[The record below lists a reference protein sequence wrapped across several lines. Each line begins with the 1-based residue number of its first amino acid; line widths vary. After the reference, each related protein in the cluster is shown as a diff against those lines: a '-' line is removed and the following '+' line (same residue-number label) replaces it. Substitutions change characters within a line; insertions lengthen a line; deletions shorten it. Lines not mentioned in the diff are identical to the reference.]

1 MPRRLLSLPCL
12 PLRRAAPGGRGR
24 TRPARPSAVPRLLV
38 LLLVGALAAAPRAQG
53 LPPTDGGLPPLP
65 PDSAAALFGTSR
77 ALAFGLSNY
86 GLAAGGVLRGRLTD
100 DLSVVLEAGLSAAR
114 DEREQQFFVGFFGD
128 TVIPFKRN
136 YVALAPLHAGLE
148 ARLLRRQV
156 TSNFRPFVAAMAGPT
171 VAMQWPYF
179 RDANDDGIRQ
189 PDEERLGALRGL
201 RETEFRLGAG
211 GTLAAGA
218 YLGNGRTAQGLR
230 IGYTAHY
237 FRRPV
242 DLLELDERVES
253 PSRRFFGTPTV
264 SFHVVRLLP

>member
-1 MPRRLLSLPCL
+1 MGRACATALLAGTL
-12 PLRRAAPGGRGR
+12 
-24 TRPARPSAVPRLLV
+24 T
-38 LLLVGALAAAPRAQG
+38 AAAAQG
-53 LPPTDGGLPPLP
+53 LPPDDGGLPPLP
-65 PDSAAALFGTSR
+65 PDSAAARFGASR
-77 ALAFGLSNY
+77 ALSFGLSNY
-86 GLAAGGVLRGRLTD
+86 GLSAGGVLRGRLTD
-100 DLSVVLEAGLSAAR
+100 DLSVVLEVALSPAR

-128 TVIPFKRN
+128 TVVPFKRN
-136 YVALAPLHAGLE
+136 YVALVPFHAGLE

-156 TSNFRPFVAAMAGPT
+156 TSNFRPFVVAASGPT
-171 VAMQWPYF
+171 LAVQWPYF
-179 RDANDDGIRQ
+179 RDDNGDGIRQ
-189 PDEERLGALRGL
+189 ADEERLGSVRGL
-201 RETEFRLGAG
+201 REAAFRLGAG

-218 YLGNGRTAQGLR
+218 YLGHGRTAQGLR